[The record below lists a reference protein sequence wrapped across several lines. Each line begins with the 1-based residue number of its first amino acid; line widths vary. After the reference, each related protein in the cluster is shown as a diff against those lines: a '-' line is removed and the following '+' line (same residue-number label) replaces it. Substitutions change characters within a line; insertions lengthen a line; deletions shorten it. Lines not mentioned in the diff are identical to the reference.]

1 MQGKRYVTFYG
12 RKDKLVEIS
21 SLFHNYLTGDV
32 LDVGCDSKILSTL
45 LQGRFRQ
52 YTGIDLIGKP
62 DAFVNLEDGIPFH
75 DKSFD
80 TVVALD
86 VLEHCD
92 HVHLVF
98 EELCR
103 VSRAYVIIGLP
114 NMYEWHFR
122 VMFLLGRKLS
132 GKYGL
137 PIDPPV
143 DRHRWLFG
151 LNEARNFV
159 SLRSIKAGFRII
171 DEILAYYDYQRLLP
185 KLITAI
191 ARELSPRCA
200 TIFAYHYCVVLRRV

>member
-1 MQGKRYVTFYG
+1 MS
-12 RKDKLVEIS
+12 E
-21 SLFHNYLTGDV
+21 
-32 LDVGCDSKILSTL
+32 
-45 LQGRFRQ
+45 
-52 YTGIDLIGKP
+52 
-62 DAFVNLEDGIPFH
+62 
-75 DKSFD
+75 
-80 TVVALD
+80 
-86 VLEHCD
+86 
-92 HVHLVF
+92 F

-122 VMFLLGRKLS
+122 VMFLLGRKLG

-171 DEILAYYDYQRLLP
+171 DEILAY
-185 KLITAI
+185 
-191 ARELSPRCA
+191 
-200 TIFAYHYCVVLRRV
+200 V